1 MPHEVLD
8 CTQMNLHRKIHLIRY
23 LPWIIC
29 FLFIT
34 AAPYV
39 AMADYVRIKGSVV
52 NVRQG
57 PGTSHMVLFSA
68 NQGEEFDLVSTEGL
82 WCLIQLQQDQQGWV
96 FRKLVDVVQGDRPG
110 RTTGEQT
117 TEESGATPTTWTRAW
132 KIGFLLLAFL
142 LTAVGLWKRKA
153 ILRFSEVKLKEISG
167 YKREQAFRYDNRK
180 PSDDSWEL

>member
-1 MPHEVLD
+1 MS
-8 CTQMNLHRKIHLIRY
+8 LHRKIHLIRY
-23 LPWIIC
+23 VPWIIC

-34 AAPYV
+34 ATPYAV
-39 AMADYVRIKGSVV
+39 MADYVRIKGSVV

-68 NQGEEFDLVSTEGL
+68 EQGEEFDLIRTEGL
-82 WCLIQLQQDQQGWV
+82 WCLIQLQHDQEAWV
-96 FRKLVDVVQGDRPG
+96 FRKLVDVVQGNRPG
-110 RTTGEQT
+110 ITTGEQAP
-117 TEESGATPTTWTRAW
+117 EESGASPTTLTRAW

-142 LTAVGLWKRKA
+142 LTAVGLLKWKA
-153 ILRFSEVKLKEISG
+153 ILRFTGVKLKEISG